1 MVIRMK
7 VKTLTLASLFL
18 LATEA
23 QSNELDALSN
33 SSAAIV
39 SQIDRGIKLAGA
51 GYGYANTG
59 GALSSG
65 SLAGTAHISTAQLEA
80 YNAALGNMDTY
91 QAYGDVQA
99 LLEAKA
105 ATEFELMNTAVE
117 EFTEVVVEM
126 IAVVEVS
133 EIAAEAETP
142 DDKAEVQAYVVANE
156 TTLSIT
162 QDQVDTYN
170 QSLDDI
176 EEHGNNA
183 SAFLGVANNE
193 SAVAFLQQGAEDN
206 NSNADL
212 GTLTFSQDQQWVK
225 LSYAGTNSANAV
237 YINGQEGSFGMD
249 FYVSEAD
256 LLSTGAQ
263 SELYLT
269 GPTKLGY
276 RCFMFEEDCDP

>member
-1 MVIRMK
+1 M
-7 VKTLTLASLFL
+7 LTAASLFL

-23 QSNELDALSN
+23 HSNELDALIN

-51 GYGYANTG
+51 GYGYATTG
-59 GALSSG
+59 GALSNG
-65 SLAGTAHISTAQLEA
+65 SLAGTAHISTAQLNA
-80 YNAALGNMDTY
+80 YNTALGNMGDY

-105 ATEFELMNTAVE
+105 ATEFELMNTAVD
-117 EFTEVVVEM
+117 EFTDVVVEM

-156 TTLSIT
+156 STLSIT

-183 SAFLGVANNE
+183 SAYLGVANNE
-193 SAVAFLQQGAEDN
+193 DAVAFLQQGAEDN

-212 GTLTFSQDQQWVK
+212 GTLTFSQDQEWVK
-225 LSYAGTNSANAV
+225 LSYAGTNNANAV
-237 YINGQEGSFGMD
+237 YVNGQQGSFGMD

-256 LLSTGAQ
+256 LLATGAQ

-269 GPTKLGY
+269 GPTNLGY
-276 RCFMFEEDCDP
+276 RCFMFEEDCD

>member
-23 QSNELDALSN
+23 QSNELDALIN

-59 GALSSG
+59 GALSNG

-80 YNAALGNMDTY
+80 YNAALGNMGDY

-99 LLEAKA
+99 LLEAQA

-117 EFTEVVVEM
+117 EFTDVVVEM

-276 RCFMFEEDCDP
+276 RCFMFEEDCEP